1 MQNIASVALVV
12 KNYDEAI
19 DFYTNKVGFELVE
32 DTDFG
37 NGKRWVVV
45 APKNTQG
52 TSLLLAQASNKQ
64 QENAIGNQSGG
75 RVFLFLQTD
84 DFYRDFQFMTERGV
98 RFEEKPREEE
108 YGIVAI
114 FSDLYGNKWDLIE
127 RF

>member
-19 DFYTNKVGFELVE
+19 AFYTQKVGFELIE

-45 APKNTQG
+45 APKDSQG
-52 TSLLLAQASNKQ
+52 TSLVLAQATNKE
-64 QENAIGNQSGG
+64 QENAIGKQAGG

-84 DFYRDFQFMTERGV
+84 NFYRDYQSMIDQGV
-98 RFEEKPREEE
+98 KFEEKPREED
-108 YGIVAI
+108 YGIVAV

>member
-32 DTDFG
+32 DTNVG

-45 APKNTQG
+45 APKHTQG
-52 TSLLLAQASNKQ
+52 TSLLLAQASTEQ
-64 QENAIGNQSGG
+64 QESAVGNQSGG

-84 DFYRDFQFMTERGV
+84 DFHRDFQFMTEQGV

-108 YGIVAI
+108 YGIVAV